1 MRRGQLFYNIMTP
14 EEKQKW
20 ERAVRYQRGQILVDV
35 LYREF
40 RNFDHFISCSFVW
53 AETLEGHEYW
63 VGIIGK
69 YYGKEVIGDLKP
81 YSSIEKEP
89 KIWP

>member
-14 EEKQKW
+14 EEKEKW
-20 ERAVRYQRGQILVDV
+20 ERAVRYERGREL

-40 RNFDHFISCSFVW
+40 PNFEYFISGSFVW
-53 AETLEGHEYW
+53 AGTLEGHEYW
-63 VGIIGK
+63 VGIVRK
-69 YYGKEVIGDLKP
+69 YHGKEVISDLKP